1 MSKRKL
7 TIWVDESTD
16 QRVRDLAAMHNLT
29 LSETAGSYLEQAIRA
44 KAETLGM
51 DLLTPIIEAAV
62 RREVGRMSERLA
74 RLLARTA
81 LEAASTRRIV
91 YNQLIRQGVDAET
104 AKAINDQS
112 WQRSVESL
120 NKPLAAVDELIRA
133 SVEP

>member
-7 TIWVDESTD
+7 TIWVDEATD
-16 QRVRDLAAMHNLT
+16 QRVRDLAAMHHLT
-29 LSETAGSYLEQAIRA
+29 LSETAGSYLEKAIQT

-51 DLLTPIIEAAV
+51 DLLAPIVEAAV
-62 RREVGRMSERLA
+62 RREVGRMSDRLA

-104 AKAINDQS
+104 AKMINDQS
-112 WQRSVESL
+112 WQSSVDAL
-120 NKPLAAVDELIRA
+120 KRPLAAVDELVRT
-133 SVEP
+133 VTE

>member
-29 LSETAGSYLEQAIRA
+29 LSETAGSYLESAIQA

-120 NKPLAAVDELIRA
+120 SKPLAAIDELLRT
-133 SVEP
+133 SVES